1 MNDADPRVKRTR
13 RLILDA
19 FQSLL
24 LEKGFHAISVQ
35 DIAGRATVNRATFY
49 AHFVDKRDL
58 LDHQIS
64 AWFQDVLGRRQLNAT
79 PFTVDNLHRL
89 IITVLEAMAEFHGHC
104 SPPHDD
110 LDSSIE
116 ARARQQL
123 FEFLRAWLAT
133 VQPVDGREPVSA
145 DTTASVLSW
154 AIFGAAIEWSRS
166 PADVSAD
173 DRARQVVT
181 LLTRGLGH
189 VMNVPGLPRKPAN
202 GGNANLAGRQP
213 SVHH

>member
-1 MNDADPRVKRTR
+1 MNSADPRVKRTR
-13 RLILDA
+13 KLILDA

-24 LEKGFHAISVQ
+24 MEKGFHAISVQ
-35 DIAGRATVNRATFY
+35 DIADRATLNRATFY

-64 AWFQDVLGRRQLNAT
+64 AWFQDVLSRRQLSAT
-79 PFTVDNLHRL
+79 PFTVNNLHWL
-89 IITVLEAMAEFHGHC
+89 VVTVLEAMAEFRGHC

-116 ARARQQL
+116 AKARQQL
-123 FEFLRAWLAT
+123 FEFLRGWLAA
-133 VQPVDGREPVSA
+133 VQPVDGHEPGPA
-145 DTTASVLSW
+145 DTAASVLSW
-154 AIFGAAIEWSRS
+154 AIFGAAIEWSRN
-166 PADVSAD
+166 PANVSAD

-189 VMNVPGLPRKPAN
+189 VMHLSGLRRNPAN
-202 GGNANLAGRQP
+202 GANAREATLANRN
-213 SVHH
+213 